1 MPSKK
6 YDSNF
11 GAFPSKSD
19 EEAKI
24 TDQNRLCEKIF
35 QKRAEKNN
43 EGALPDNFWNMPKY
57 KGSYTG
63 EVVAVSR
70 LMKKYSMLAIS
81 RAIDSPEAK
90 YVLSY
95 RNKKLIPIIEK
106 YQKQI
111 DEEEKTTEF
120 VESKKEDI
128 KETRKPL
135 GKKNLWSQ
143 LE

>member
-1 MPSKK
+1 
-6 YDSNF
+6 
-11 GAFPSKSD
+11 
-19 EEAKI
+19 
-24 TDQNRLCEKIF
+24 
-35 QKRAEKNN
+35 
-43 EGALPDNFWNMPKY
+43 
-57 KGSYTG
+57 
-63 EVVAVSR
+63 
-70 LMKKYSMLAIS
+70 
-81 RAIDSPEAK
+81 
-90 YVLSY
+90 
-95 RNKKLIPIIEK
+95 LIPIIEK